1 MGIFDPESFTVY
13 SRGGSP
19 VSAKYLRDKDGNY
32 ILKKDGTPYV
42 VPADFNLAE
51 FIDRYAGLSSSS
63 NATSV
68 GRAVTYSIFVDAFRR
83 GGV

>member
-42 VPADFNLAE
+42 VPADFNLVWR
-51 FIDRYAGLSSSS
+51 IKS
-63 NATSV
+63 T
-68 GRAVTYSIFVDAFRR
+68 
-83 GGV
+83 